1 MPDLRPALPN
11 SFSPLRRAL
20 VRTAAAAAS
29 LLGLCLPAAHAAM
42 GLTQL
47 PGAPGDGPIT
57 LFYPTRA
64 DEQPVKRGV
73 FSFRLAVDGAP
84 QRGNGRLVV
93 ISHGSGGA
101 PWVHVDL
108 ARVLVDAGY
117 MVAVPLHRADNHQD
131 MADAGPESWKRR
143 PAEISRA
150 IDTLAQNGQFAPL
163 LALDRVGMFGGS
175 AGGHTALS
183 LAGGRWS
190 PTSFRRH
197 CAAHIEDDFSSCAGY
212 TTRLRG
218 NLLDGIKKQI
228 VLGVHRQRFDDDTWY
243 THHDARLAAVIAA
256 VPFAA
261 DFDMGSLAQPR
272 VPLGLIIAGK
282 DINQVPRFHVGAVRA
297 ACATCETVADFADA
311 SHGVML
317 SPMPPPEVM
326 GGIALELNGDP
337 PGFDRPAAVARMNS
351 AVLKFFNQ
359 HLGPAQ

>member
-1 MPDLRPALPN
+1 MTTQFLK
-11 SFSPLRRAL
+11 
-20 VRTAAAAAS
+20 RTLAMLLASACLAAQA
-29 LLGLCLPAAHAAM
+29 GM
-42 GLTQL
+42 GLMAV
-47 PGAPGDGPIT
+47 PGAAGDGPIT
-57 LFYPTRA
+57 LFYPTHA
-64 DEQPVKRGV
+64 DEQPVQRGV
-73 FSFRLAVDGAP
+73 FSFRLAVDAAP

-108 ARVLVDAGY
+108 ARVLVNAGY
-117 MVAVPLHRADNHQD
+117 VVAVPQHRGDTHQD

-150 IDTLAQNGQFAPL
+150 IDTLAAHPQFAPL
-163 LALDRVGMFGGS
+163 LKLDRVGMFGGS

-190 PTSFRRH
+190 PAHFRRH
-197 CAAHIEDDFSSCAGY
+197 CAEHIEDDFSSCAGY
-212 TTRLRG
+212 VTRLRG
-218 NLLDGIKKQI
+218 NLLDGLKKQI

-243 THHDARLAAVIAA
+243 THHDGRVAAVIAA

-261 DFDMGSLAQPR
+261 DFDRASLAQPR

-297 ACATCETVADFADA
+297 VCSTCETVGDFPEA

-317 SPMPPPEVM
+317 SPLPPPEVM
-326 GGIALELNGDP
+326 TGIAQELNGDP
-337 PGFDRPAAVARMNS
+337 PGFDRPAAIARLNS
-351 AVLKFFNQ
+351 AVLKFFQ
-359 HLGPAQ
+359 RHLGTAP